1 MSPPLDRADTAAT
14 LKAPVLTVSHE
25 CAFDDLTWWRSI
37 CANKLRRR
45 ERRFSRWRSW
55 KPPPLSNART
65 IKSFWISCLAYKLAQ
80 QPADL

>member
-14 LKAPVLTVSHE
+14 LKAPVLTVSRE

-45 ERRFSRWRSW
+45 ERRFLEVEVLETS
-55 KPPPLSNART
+55 PLVQRPNNQVILDQLFSVQAR
-65 IKSFWISCLAYKLAQ
+65 AA
-80 QPADL
+80 AG